1 MFTWNS
7 TTRNLNFPQIQS
19 FARQPLDVIGKPYR
33 SYVAIGD
40 SLSEGLG
47 DFTFDSSREQN
58 GWTDR
63 LAALI
68 SRETGDQGYDFHY
81 ANLAIRGAN
90 LEKVMTQQA
99 PAALALQPDLITVMA
114 GSNDLLTRV
123 EKLQQLREKF
133 REGILQLVASGA
145 DVVVANTINPLHLRI
160 FAPLR
165 DRAERVT
172 DLVESVAQEFGLP
185 VIDVYRIQ
193 SFRDLCF
200 WADDMVHFSGHGHAR
215 VANQAAELLNLN
227 YRFEEL
233 EADQM
238 SAPARGLADTVEW
251 LARDVIPFFNRRL
264 KGVTSGDGMSPKW
277 PTLVPYAPTVDHWNL
292 VRVSNVG
299 LPAFASFNDSIAD
312 ELDWQR

>member
-1 MFTWNS
+1 M
-7 TTRNLNFPQIQS
+7 
-19 FARQPLDVIGKPYR
+19 IGKPYR

-47 DFTFDSSREQN
+47 DFTFDANRKQN

-68 SRETGDQGYDFHY
+68 SRETMDHGYDFHY

-90 LEKVMTQQA
+90 LERVMSQQA
-99 PAALALQPDLITVMA
+99 PQALRLQPDLITVMA
-114 GSNDLLTRV
+114 GSNDLLTRE
-123 EKLQQLREKF
+123 EKLPELRTKF
-133 REGILQLVASGA
+133 RDGIQQLVASGA

-165 DRAERVT
+165 IRAERVT
-172 DLVESVAQEFGLP
+172 DLVESVAQEFKLP

-193 SFRDLCF
+193 NFRDLCF

-215 VANQAAELLNLN
+215 VANEAAALLNLN
-227 YRFEEL
+227 YRFEEA
-233 EADQM
+233 EAENM

-251 LARDVIPFFNRRL
+251 ITRDVIPFFQRRI
-264 KGVTSGDGMSPKW
+264 KGVTSGDGLRPKW
-277 PTLVPYAPTVDHWNL
+277 PTLEPYAPSVSHWNL
-292 VRVSNVG
+292 VRVG
-299 LPAFASFNDSIAD
+299 TFQLPAISRFNDSVAD